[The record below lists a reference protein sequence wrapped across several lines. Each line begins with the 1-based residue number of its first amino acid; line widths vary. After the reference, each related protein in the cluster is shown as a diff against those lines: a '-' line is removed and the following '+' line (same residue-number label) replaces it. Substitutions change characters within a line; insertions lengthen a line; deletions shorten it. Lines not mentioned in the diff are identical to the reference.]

1 MSTIPAILDIWDFS
15 NPEKSEQIFRDW
27 IAKVPDS
34 DSYQL
39 ELKTQVARTFSL
51 RGKFDEAH
59 AILDGI
65 EPQKSVSPSV
75 EVRYCLER
83 GRTFNSA
90 NRQSEALPLFN
101 QAWQIATEAKLDYLA
116 VDAAH
121 MLAIAEPD
129 YEKQVEWNKRGLDYI
144 EQSNQEDA
152 KKWYGA
158 IYNNLGWTY
167 HDMGDYDNA
176 LAIFEKSL
184 AWRESQGN
192 LKTTRIAKYTL
203 ARTLRSLERFEEAL
217 AMQETLL
224 ADYQSTGDEDG
235 FVSEEIGEN
244 LLALNRAEEA
254 KTHFQEAYRLLKAIS
269 WVEKDRLERIRQL
282 SK

>member
-15 NPEKSEQIFRDW
+15 NPEKSEQIFRGW

-65 EPQKSVSPSV
+65 EPQKSVSPSG

-144 EQSNQEDA
+144 EQSTQEDA

-184 AWRESQGN
+184 WHGVNRRVMSG
-192 LKTTRIAKYTL
+192 R
-203 ARTLRSLERFEEAL
+203 
-217 AMQETLL
+217 
-224 ADYQSTGDEDG
+224 
-235 FVSEEIGEN
+235 
-244 LLALNRAEEA
+244 LALQNTPLPEHYAHWNVSR
-254 KTHFQEAYRLLKAIS
+254 KL
-269 WVEKDRLERIRQL
+269 
-282 SK
+282 